1 MYQRQHDCD
10 GDSEGPMFCALKT
23 REAEALGSQILRESQ
38 DTLLADVSFFK
49 LLLSRYLFFLEI
61 LFKYSLKILF
71 EKY

>member
-1 MYQRQHDCD
+1 
-10 GDSEGPMFCALKT
+10 MFCALKT

-61 LFKYSLKILF
+61 LFKYYIQVFMHNHRKIP
-71 EKY
+71 KAYK